1 MGNYMST
8 VRQLML
14 RLPSANWEPAVADI
28 DTWVK
33 ANWLR
38 LNPQRM
44 QLIWLGSQQQLEKFT
59 VVDIELMSAVATVN
73 RVRPWR
79 HY

>member
-1 MGNYMST
+1 M
-8 VRQLML
+8 
-14 RLPSANWEPAVADI
+14 
-28 DTWVK
+28 K

-38 LNPQRM
+38 LNPQKR
-44 QLIWLGSQQQLEKFT
+44 QLIWLGSRQMLEKLT
-59 VVDIELMSAVATVN
+59 MVDIELTCTVN